1 MFLVKTPNAYGTING
16 YSDFAAGIICGIG
29 CLAAGY
35 ALGQIGNSGIRAFRK
50 TDKMFTIMI
59 LLLVFTEAL
68 AIFALITSLR
78 LSFTKYGQ
86 YCIPW
91 KFETLNK

>member
-1 MFLVKTPNAYGTING
+1 MNG
-16 YSDFAAGIICGIG
+16 YSDFAAGAICGVG

-50 TDKMFTIMI
+50 TEKMFTVMI

-78 LSFTKYGQ
+78 LSFTKYEPH
-86 YCIPW
+86 CKPW